1 MRPSV
6 PLPRG
11 TSVLEVA
18 DAARAALDEF
28 LEIDPND
35 KFALSEWLI
44 GAYRNATS
52 HGPRRLHPTLPPM
65 RPADPRSERTMHVPA
80 TTPVESVPLS
90 MVVSH
95 AQVIVRAALEAA
107 SRPGADGL
115 LPLMPAVV
123 DVIPVHDS
131 FGGHGFAAC
140 DVAHAKLDAR
150 VLSLLLA
157 DYLTR
162 PDEYVETQGP
172 APLRR
177 HSSGKMR
184 ALSG

>member
-1 MRPSV
+1 MTPSL

-11 TSVLEVA
+11 TTVLEVA
-18 DAARAALDEF
+18 DASRTALEEF
-28 LEIDPND
+28 LELDPND
-35 KFALSEWLI
+35 KFALSNWLI
-44 GAYRNATS
+44 GSYRQATS
-52 HGPRRLHPTLPPM
+52 YGPRRL
-65 RPADPRSERTMHVPA
+65 RPSAHRSGEVA
-80 TTPVESVPLS
+80 AIPLS

-95 AQVIVRAALEAA
+95 AQAITRAALQAA
-107 SRPGADGL
+107 AKPGADGL
-115 LPLMPAVV
+115 LPLMPEVV
-123 DVIPVHDS
+123 DVIPIHDA

-140 DVAHAKLDAR
+140 DHPHAKLDAR

-162 PDEYVETQGP
+162 PDEYVDAGGQ
-172 APLRR
+172 APPPRR